1 MNKKSIREKNGATSL
16 QGILFSRKHIIRNL
30 STRNFFYKEFPSQ
43 ESHNK
48 EFFLQ
53 GISFTRNLTTRNF
66 TVRNF
71 FCKEFLLQGISQQ
84 GKFFARNFFTKNF
97 ETRKYFTRNFET
109 RNLEFEHV
117 PQNSSCSRLG
127 NDSFPESGDQNCLA
141 RKEKN
146 NLFFGE
152 NFMKKEEFSKKLMEK
167 IFSANLKF
175 CDL

>member
-1 MNKKSIREKNGATSL
+1 MESRLKNLPNEYIYAEQNPNKTRDISFQSWPSGATSL

-30 STRNFFYKEFPSQ
+30 TTRNFFYKEFPSQ

-71 FCKEFLLQGISQQ
+71 FYKEFFLQGISQQ

-97 ETRKYFTRNFET
+97 ETRKFFTRNCET
-109 RNLEFEHV
+109 RNLKLKHFPKIPIVHV
-117 PQNSSCSRLG
+117 
-127 NDSFPESGDQNCLA
+127 
-141 RKEKN
+141 
-146 NLFFGE
+146 
-152 NFMKKEEFSKKLMEK
+152 
-167 IFSANLKF
+167 
-175 CDL
+175 